1 MYAIIET
8 GGKQYRVQAGDVLRL
23 EKIEAEAGA
32 TVDLPVLLLGGD
44 TVTVGSPRVDGASV
58 KAEVVAHGHGPKIH
72 IYKFKAKTNYRRHTG
87 HRQPYTE
94 VRVTDIVHDGAGR

>member
-8 GGKQYRVQAGDVLRL
+8 GGKQYRVQKGDVLRL
-23 EKIEAEAGA
+23 EKLDVEAGA

-44 TVTVGSPRVDGASV
+44 AVTVGAPRVEGASV
-58 KAEVVAHGHGPKIH
+58 QAEVLAHGRGTKIH

-94 VRVTDIVHDGAGR
+94 VRVTEILDGAGR

>member
-8 GGKQYRVQAGDVLRL
+8 GGKQYRVQPGDVLRL
-23 EKIEAEAGA
+23 EKLDAEAGA
-32 TVDLPVLLLGGD
+32 TVDFPVLMLGGD
-44 TVTVGSPRVDGASV
+44 EVKVGTPRVEGASV
-58 KAEVVAHGHGPKIH
+58 KAEVVAHGRGDKIH

-94 VRVTDIVHDGAGR
+94 VRVTDIVG